1 MVKGIF
7 MPKLSSTMSVG
18 TLLQW
23 YKDIGDSVE
32 VGDLLFEIM
41 TDKINI
47 EVESYEDGILLAKY
61 YEVDD
66 QIPVNEIIGYIGQ
79 KGEKIP
85 LKEEVLIQ
93 SSETAEEGSAA
104 QPEAVQKEPAL
115 EQGTESS
122 VGKFRATPAARKTAR
137 DEKIDLYR
145 IQGTGPKGRIQ
156 KADVEQVART
166 PKVSPLAQKIADD
179 LGVATQSIQG
189 SGHDNKVMKR
199 DILAASMSQPLGEVK
214 TEKLTGMRKIIAQ
227 RMSQSAFTV
236 PHVTVI
242 TEVDMTQIKKL
253 RESIL
258 PQVEQQTGF
267 RISYTD
273 ILVKF
278 VSKALQKHPKIN
290 ATLTEDEVTYY
301 TDTNIGIA
309 VALEDGL
316 VVPVIHQANALGLLD
331 ITVKTKDIGN
341 RAKRNLLTI
350 DDFTGSTFTI
360 SNLGGYE
367 IDTFTPIINSPEVAI
382 LGVGRMKNQPVVIGQ
397 SIEIRPMMGLSLS
410 FDHRVIDGAPAAAF
424 LTDLKK
430 LIENPFELLL

>member
-1 MVKGIF
+1 
-7 MPKLSSTMSVG
+7 MSVG

-23 YKDIGDSVE
+23 YKDIGDPIE
-32 VGDLLFEIM
+32 IGDLLFEIM

-47 EVESYEDGILLAKY
+47 EVESYEEGILIAKY
-61 YEVDD
+61 YEADD
-66 QIPVNEIIGYIGQ
+66 QIAVNQIIGYIGQ
-79 KGEKIP
+79 EGEKIP
-85 LKEEVLIQ
+85 SKEEVLSK
-93 SSETAEEGSAA
+93 SSETVQLE
-104 QPEAVQKEPAL
+104 VIQKEPTQ
-115 EQGTESS
+115 EQRIESTD
-122 VGKFRATPAARKTAR
+122 GKLRATPAARKTAR
-137 DEKIDLYR
+137 DENLDLHK

-156 KADVEQVART
+156 KADVEQVAHT
-166 PKVSPLAQKIADD
+166 SKVSPLAQKVADD
-179 LGVATQSIQG
+179 LGIVTQSIKG

-199 DILAASMSQPLGEVK
+199 DILAASINQPLSEVK
-214 TEKLTGMRKIIAQ
+214 TEKLTGIRKIIAH
-227 RMSQSAFTV
+227 RMSQSAFAA
-236 PHVTVI
+236 PHVTVT

-258 PQVEQQTGF
+258 LQVEQQTGF

-273 ILVKF
+273 ILVKL

-309 VALEDGL
+309 VALKDGL
-316 VVPVIHQANALGLLD
+316 VVPVIHQVNTLGLLD
-331 ITVKTKDIGN
+331 ITVKIKDIGN
-341 RAKRNLLTI
+341 RAKRNQLTI
-350 DDFTGSTFTI
+350 DDFSSSTFTI
-360 SNLGGYE
+360 SNLGSYE

-382 LGVGRMKNQPVVIGQ
+382 LGVGRMKNQPVVISQ